1 MAYTGVI
8 LDASAAIA
16 LLRREPSGPRV
27 AQLLREDRA
36 RMCTVNAAETVDV
49 LVRVHGW
56 RPDDVAAGV
65 EQLLTSIVAPVPAS
79 LDLSTRAGE
88 LRARLHDRRTSRLSL
103 ADCFVLA
110 LAELGDRI
118 ATTDA
123 TLAAVARDEGYELVA
138 LG

>member
-1 MAYTGVI
+1 MANTGVV

-49 LVRVHGW
+49 LVRVHRW
-56 RPDDVAAGV
+56 EAGV
-65 EQLLTSIVAPVPAS
+65 VVAGVDQLLTSVVEPVPAS

-88 LRARLHDRRTSRLSL
+88 LRARLHDRPTSRLSL

-110 LAELGDRI
+110 TAERGDRI

-123 TLAAVARDEGYELVA
+123 TLAAVARDEGYEVVPLA
-138 LG
+138 